1 MAAEQTAHRKRKRKI
16 LLLYFTVGFGIL
28 LLAFFICWIFFL
40 RFIEYTDD
48 AYVQGNQ
55 VAITPLHPGF
65 VTAIHTDDTFLVTK
79 GQLLVELDKTDSK
92 IALDL
97 AKDRLAQT
105 VRDVCEL
112 FHQVF
117 VYSAEI
123 DMKTAELIRD
133 AQDYLHRLGV
143 FRQKGVSLENY
154 EHAIA
159 QLRAQFSSLQL
170 SGALYNK
177 ALSAVQMTTIYNH
190 PKVVAAS
197 EAVRDAWVN
206 LYRCDLYSPVEGL
219 VAQRTIQVGM
229 WAPAGQPLLTVI
241 PLDQI
246 WVNANYKET
255 QVKRMRIGQKI
266 KITAD
271 LWGDSLEFHGT
282 IVGLP
287 GGAGNAFSLLPPQN
301 LSGNWIKIVQRLPV
315 RVALDPK
322 EIKEHPLRIGLTCKA
337 TVDTRGQGGKQVPD
351 SSFGSPLYQTS
362 IFEREEKG
370 DREWIDRIVAMNL
383 DPSLSEYAQ
392 SPLQLAVRTISLPL
406 LVQEALREEEFL
418 QKQIEKGPKGME
430 SFDETSLRQ
439 EFKSPFYDFLYGEYL
454 R

>member
-1 MAAEQTAHRKRKRKI
+1 MEPVSGARMESDARLKRKRKRLALYFGAVCAI
-16 LLLYFTVGFGIL
+16 LLLVFL
-28 LLAFFICWIFFL
+28 LVWVFYL
-40 RFIEYTDD
+40 RFIEYTED

-65 VTAIHTDDTFLVTK
+65 ITAIHTDDTFLVRR
-79 GQLLVELDKTDSK
+79 GQLLVELDKTDSQ

-97 AKDRLAQT
+97 AKDQLGKA

-154 EHAIA
+154 EHAMA
-159 QLRAQFSSLQL
+159 QLRAQYASLQL
-170 SGALYNK
+170 SGALYHK
-177 ALSAVQMTTIYNH
+177 ALSAVQMTTLYNH
-190 PKVVAAS
+190 PQVVAAS
-197 EAVRDAWVN
+197 EAVRDAWVR
-206 LYRCDLYSPVEGL
+206 LYRCDIYSPVEGL
-219 VAQRTIQVGM
+219 AAQRTIQVGM
-229 WAPAGQPLLTVI
+229 WAPAGQPLLYVI

-255 QVKRMRIGQKI
+255 QMKSMRIGQKI
-266 KITAD
+266 RITAD
-271 LWGDSLEFHGT
+271 LWGEDFVFHGT

-322 EIKEHPLRIGLTCKA
+322 EIEKHPLRIGLTCKA
-337 TVDTRGQGGKQVPD
+337 TVNTSKRGGKIVPD
-351 SSFGSPLYQTS
+351 STAGSPCYQTP
-362 IFEREEKG
+362 IFEREEEG
-370 DREWIDRIVAMNL
+370 DLEWIAKIVGENI
-383 DPSLSEYAQ
+383 DPALAEYARK
-392 SPLQLAVRTISLPL
+392 PLHLAVRTISLPL

-418 QKQIEKGPKGME
+418 QEQIQQGP
-430 SFDETSLRQ
+430 TSMLNDLN
-439 EFKSPFYDFLYGEYL
+439 SPFFDFLYGEYF